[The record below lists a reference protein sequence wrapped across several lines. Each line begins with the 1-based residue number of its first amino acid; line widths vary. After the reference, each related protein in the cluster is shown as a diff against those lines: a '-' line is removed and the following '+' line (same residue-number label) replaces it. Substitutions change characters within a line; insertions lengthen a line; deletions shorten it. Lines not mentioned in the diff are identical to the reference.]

1 MKKSL
6 TITGLLFLAVT
17 ALAATTYTP
26 QVDPGTT
33 NIILV
38 DARGLTGLSATIS
51 GTGLTWYSTTL
62 TLTNNPTTNGTQV
75 ISVLYSGANSI
86 YTWTN
91 QAGAGNL
98 VPGATTGA
106 STSNLLATI
115 APAFTSFTVTQP
127 ATNAVTAASYG
138 IPFVITN
145 SAGWATLAAVTNA
158 PAGNITATAAVS
170 DDTMN
175 WQSYPGLNLT
185 LPLSSGQAVAGTNTP
200 LYGWQFVQYTIAS
213 VATNGACP
221 TFKLVAGGQ

>member
-1 MKKSL
+1 MKYTILALAL
-6 TITGLLFLAVT
+6 TAGT

-33 NIILV
+33 NTLLV

-62 TLTNNPTTNGTQV
+62 TLTNNPNTNGTQV
-75 ISVLYSGANSI
+75 VSVLYSGANSI

-98 VPGATTGA
+98 LPGATTGA
-106 STSNLLATI
+106 SASNLLAVI

-127 ATNAVTAASYG
+127 ATNAVTVSSYG

-145 SAGWATLAAVTNA
+145 SAGWASLAAVTNA
-158 PAGNITATAAVS
+158 PAGNITATASVS
-170 DDTMN
+170 DDTID
-175 WQSYPGLNLT
+175 WAAFPALNLT

-200 LYGWQFVQYTIAS
+200 LYGWSFVQYTIAS

-221 TFKLVAGGQ
+221 GFKFTAGGQ